1 MKHVMQKSVLL
12 DRRIVETKDLEIG
25 KFPNMLDNSQTAY
38 RGTNKQSA
46 KVPDGLEWFLDELE
60 ICQIAWKIL
69 NIMENS

>member
-1 MKHVMQKSVLL
+1 MIGMKHVMQKSVLL

-46 KVPDGLEWFLDELE
+46 KVPDGLE
-60 ICQIAWKIL
+60 
-69 NIMENS
+69 